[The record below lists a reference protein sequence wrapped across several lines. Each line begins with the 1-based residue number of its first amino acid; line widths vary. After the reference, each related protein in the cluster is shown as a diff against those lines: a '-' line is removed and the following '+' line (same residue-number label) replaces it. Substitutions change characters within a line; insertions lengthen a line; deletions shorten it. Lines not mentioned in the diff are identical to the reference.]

1 MAILSSDCDAS
12 KVQHPVI
19 GNDSLQTS
27 VKLLLSELTDAY
39 AEGKAAYVPKPVEA
53 RPTRP
58 TRPTTP
64 RRRPN

>member
-12 KVQHPVI
+12 KVKYPVI

-27 VKLLLSELTDAY
+27 VKLLMGELTEAY

-53 RPTRP
+53 RPARTS
-58 TRPTTP
+58 TP
-64 RRRPN
+64 RRR